1 MIRTVKGDITKIRN
15 VQAIVNAANNS
26 LLRVESVSGKR
37 RVFTFM

>member
-26 LLRVESVSGKR
+26 LLGGGDEGRANLR
-37 RVFTFM
+37 